1 MILYHATFK
10 SRIPQ
15 IIKYGLDSKH
25 AKNWKDCERGYI
37 YFAQDY
43 DIASDFCEAAEDVSD
58 EDYDSGIVVLAVDS
72 SQLKREKFIADPNI
86 QTPGQCGCLAYKGT
100 VQAQKLRVVQTEY
113 IKGQYVYKFKPLK

>member
-37 YFAQDY
+37 YFATNY
-43 DIASDFCEAAEDVSD
+43 DIAYDFCETAEDVSD

-72 SQLKREKFIADPNI
+72 NQLKREKFTADPNI
-86 QTPGQCGCLAYKGT
+86 LDNEDCGCFAYKGT
-100 VQAQKLRVVQTEY
+100 VSAQKLKVVHEN
-113 IKGQYVYKFKPLK
+113 YVNRNCVYTYTPLK